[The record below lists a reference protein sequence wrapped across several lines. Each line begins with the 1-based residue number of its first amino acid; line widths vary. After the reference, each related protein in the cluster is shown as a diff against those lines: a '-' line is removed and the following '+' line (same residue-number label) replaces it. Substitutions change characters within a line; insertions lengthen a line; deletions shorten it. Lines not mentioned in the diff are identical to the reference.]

1 MKKALLATVMAFLV
15 STVGYADEL
24 RLEAGASAKL
34 GDNTLSVAEQT
45 RHDLSISG
53 DMVTKPAGYEHTEFA
68 VSRSVTENIG
78 LSLGVRNTN
87 TEGTSSNRLHLDLNA
102 DVGLPLDIGL
112 SNRLRVQMEAGADI
126 TGVTEDSF
134 ILREKVTLSKTV
146 ALPFVSLDLSVG
158 DEVFANEGGITENR
172 IEAAVT
178 KEVCPGLSATAGY
191 FRQMNTDG
199 DDANVVTVSAALTF

>member
-15 STVGYADEL
+15 SSVGYADEL
-24 RLEAGASAKL
+24 RLEAAASAKL
-34 GDNTLSVAEQT
+34 GDNTLSVTEQT

-87 TEGTSSNRLHLDLNA
+87 TEGASSNRLHLDLNA
-102 DVGLPLDIGL
+102 DVGLPLGIGL

-158 DEVFANEGGITENR
+158 DEIHANQGGLVENR
-172 IEAAVT
+172 ISAAVT
-178 KEVCPGLSATAGY
+178 KEVCPGLSAGVEY
-191 FRQMNTDG
+191 FRQQTPGN
-199 DDANVVTVSAALTF
+199 DDANVVAVSAALTF